1 MALISGH
8 CLNSVF
14 GTNAAGL
21 RLRLSKAGEASGASP
36 VFEAITGPDGRFKES
51 VESAAVDPAAVYEIV
66 YETGAQLAADPI
78 AALGGTILPES
89 VVRFRMPDPGAHYH
103 FSMAFTPGSFTM
115 LAVVLKA

>member
-21 RLRLSKAGEASGASP
+21 RLRLSKAGGAPGALP
-36 VFEAITGPDGRFKES
+36 VFEAVTGPDGRFKES
-51 VESAAVDPAAVYEIV
+51 VAPATLDPEEVYEIV
-66 YETGAQLAADPI
+66 FDTGAQLAADPV
-78 AALGGTILPES
+78 ADLGSSILPES

-103 FSMAFTPGSFTM
+103 FSMAFTPGSFT
-115 LAVVLKA
+115 VLCS

>member
-21 RLRLSKAGEASGASP
+21 RLRLLKAGDAPGASP
-36 VFEAITGPDGRFKES
+36 VFEATTSPDGRFKET
-51 VESAAVDPAAVYEIV
+51 VAPATVDTEAVYEII
-66 YETGAQLAADPI
+66 YDTGAQLAADPV
-78 AALGGTILPES
+78 AKLGGTILPES